1 MYEQAQITPPQITKC
16 HLRIVFIAWVSPL
29 KHGQNR
35 CSCERKSLQNA
46 PYRCCLRFRSSYSLN
61 KLPLTFVI
69 GYDNIFISTIIE
81 KVGEEL
87 SWDIE
92 YYQKENGEVP
102 VEDFLLSLNPK
113 LRAKAYSDIMLLKRL
128 GINIR
133 APYSVPL
140 QGDKHKGLFELRTKF
155 SSDITRVF
163 YFLYDKN
170 KFVLLHGF
178 VKKTNKT
185 PERELERAVKYK
197 KDYERRCQDD

>member
-1 MYEQAQITPPQITKC
+1 M
-16 HLRIVFIAWVSPL
+16 
-29 KHGQNR
+29 
-35 CSCERKSLQNA
+35 
-46 PYRCCLRFRSSYSLN
+46 
-61 KLPLTFVI
+61 
-69 GYDNIFISTIIE
+69 
-81 KVGEEL
+81 

-92 YYQKENGEVP
+92 YYQKENGEIP
-102 VEDFLLSLNPK
+102 VEDFLLSLSTK
-113 LRAKAYSDIMLLKRL
+113 LRAKAYSDIILLKRL

-155 SSDITRVF
+155 SSDITRIF

-197 KDYERRCQDD
+197 KDYERRRQDD